1 VFNTPLSE
9 AAHTVGRAGSPTA
22 SGIQAATADIMQEQ
36 RGDDLLM
43 KDIRVAGP

>member
-1 VFNTPLSE
+1 VFNTPLSK

-22 SGIQAATADIMQEQ
+22 DRIQAATPDIMQEQ
-36 RGDDLLM
+36 RGDDLLV